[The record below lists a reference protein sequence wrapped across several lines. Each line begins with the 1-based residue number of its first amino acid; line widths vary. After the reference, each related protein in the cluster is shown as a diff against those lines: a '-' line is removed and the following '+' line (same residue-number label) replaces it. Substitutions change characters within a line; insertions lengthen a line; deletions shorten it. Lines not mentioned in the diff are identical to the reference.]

1 MSFLL
6 HSCLFIGECLMDFL
20 AFLGKAALSIA
31 RHLAVALW
39 YLIKWSALALVN
51 LLYYGARLITL
62 PFRMCF
68 PKEDIDQM
76 DGIDFE
82 QFAAS
87 WLKHN
92 GFQKVHTTPI
102 SGDYGVD
109 LTAVKDGVSY
119 GIQCKRYSEPVGLA
133 AVQEVS
139 AGIAYYGLEK
149 GMVFTNSE
157 LTKAALNLAEANG
170 IEVLDGEYLKSTK
183 ACDLITRTRASLKF
197 SVVSMQILFLLSI
210 SLDVFVLLL
219 QKEFVLLPLMLT
231 FLCLI
236 CLANAK
242 KELRRRDAEAAA
254 PSFDFDEVYAEDG
267 SEDGGSS
274 SKHSSYEEEDD
285 FDNLPF

>member
-20 AFLGKAALSIA
+20 AFLGKATLSIA

-157 LTKAALNLAEANG
+157 LTKAAQNLAEANG

-236 CLANAK
+236 CLANAR
-242 KELRRRDAEAAA
+242 KELRRRDTEAAA
-254 PSFDFDEVYAEDG
+254 PSFDFDEVYAEDD
-267 SEDGGSS
+267 SEDGKPSS
-274 SKHSSYEEEDD
+274 EHPSDEDDD